1 MKKKEEEAKKMAEEK
16 KAADEKKQ
24 KAAALRLAQEQALE
38 ASKKKKQEKTS
49 QMSEKMN
56 QLMDQ
61 FSVTLNKKHFL
72 AAMQVREE
80 AKAEGLEDIQLHV
93 AAANIYKKSFTFP

>member
-1 MKKKEEEAKKMAEEK
+1 
-16 KAADEKKQ
+16 
-24 KAAALRLAQEQALE
+24 
-38 ASKKKKQEKTS
+38 
-49 QMSEKMN
+49 MN